1 MVAKVFLKL
10 SVNIAINIILFII
23 YAFLFG
29 RQSIDKYIDN
39 GVSIINQEEGPA
51 SDIIP
56 PGRGICT
63 SWSFHKLDKLLI
75 QFIY

>member
-1 MVAKVFLKL
+1 MKITEHIELAL
-10 SVNIAINIILFII
+10 NIAINIILFII

-39 GVSIINQEEGPA
+39 GVTILNQEEDPA

-56 PGRGICT
+56 PGRGMCA
-63 SWSFHKLDKLLI
+63 LR
-75 QFIY
+75 